1 MERIRERLCDR
12 LCVAVGVA
20 LATLALGGC
29 AAQAP
34 SAATEPTAK
43 QRANADKREQLQD
56 MLEQGQRD

>member
-34 SAATEPTAK
+34 SATTEPTAK
-43 QRANADKREQLQD
+43 QRVNAEKQDQLQD
-56 MLEQGQRD
+56 MLEKGQRN

>member
-1 MERIRERLCDR
+1 MERIRDELCA
-12 LCVAVGVA
+12 AVGVA

-34 SAATEPTAK
+34 GATTEPTAK
-43 QRANADKREQLQD
+43 QRANAEKQEQLQD